1 MMNIVDNIES
11 IEELSEGIGRTQK
24 FSICI
29 TRKRWVVIKNGT
41 EIFCGLSR
49 NYDFKPFDKIGNT
62 AIKTYQSKKSALSS
76 FQKSWFGADKAKI
89 ENDQIVFDGNTY
101 TAVEVTEVIK

>member
-1 MMNIVDNIES
+1 MNIIDNIEEMS
-11 IEELSEGIGRTQK
+11 DGFNKEGNPRI
-24 FSICI
+24 FIS
-29 TRKRWVVIKNGT
+29 RKRWVIVKNGT

-76 FQKSWFGADKAKI
+76 FQKSWFSADKAKI
-89 ENDQIVFDGNTY
+89 ENNQIVFDGNTY
-101 TAVEVTEVIK
+101 TVVEVTEVIK